1 MERAPDVPPM
11 DPGWIGEVGGAAL
24 ACALAAAVTMQV
36 VAGAMD
42 GLTVAGIGMTAAIA
56 AAANRQ
62 ARERHTA
69 AVAEEAPTERVD

>member
-1 MERAPDVPPM
+1 MNAY
-11 DPGWIGEVGGAAL
+11 WLAEVGGTAL
-24 ACALAAAVTMQV
+24 ACALAAAVTMEV

-42 GLTVAGIGMTAAIA
+42 LMLVVGIAMTAAIA

-69 AVAEEAPTERVD
+69 AVAEEAPTEHGD